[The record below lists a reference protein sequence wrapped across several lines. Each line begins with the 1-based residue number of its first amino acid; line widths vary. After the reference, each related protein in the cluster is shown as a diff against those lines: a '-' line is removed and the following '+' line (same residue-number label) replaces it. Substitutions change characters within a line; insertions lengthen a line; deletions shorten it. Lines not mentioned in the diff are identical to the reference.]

1 MQGIDV
7 SVDQGRIDWE
17 KVRADGVDFAV
28 VKATQGRG
36 EGALTRLLPRFTVST
51 FKANVLG
58 AAAAGLDVSVY
69 HYFTGDTT
77 ERAISEADYFLDAI
91 EPYHDKIS
99 GYAAVDV
106 ESKPYLS
113 GLTPARLA
121 AAVEAFVQRVYQR
134 GFQPLIYTNPDF
146 LVYKLPASFR
156 NDHDIWLA
164 HWGVS
169 RPFQVPYLQMWQ
181 YGAGYVDGIRGL
193 VDLDVGYYDTR
204 EQIRAW
210 KVGDVYT
217 LKSGDKW
224 SNGNAVPSRLIGR
237 QYPVIQVKDNALL
250 LGGIVS
256 WVKI

>member
-7 SVDQGRIDWE
+7 SADQGRIDWE
-17 KVRADGVDFAV
+17 KVRSDGVDFAV

-77 ERAISEADYFLDAI
+77 ERAIAEADYFLDVI

-121 AAVEAFVQRVYQR
+121 TAVEAFVQRVCQR

-146 LVYKLPASFR
+146 LVYRLPASFR

-169 RPFQVPYLQMWQ
+169 SPYPVPYLQIWQ
-181 YGAGYVDGIRGL
+181 YGAGYVDGIKGL
-193 VDLDVGYYDTR
+193 VDLDIGYYDTR

-217 LKSGDKW
+217 IREGDLY
-224 SNGNAVPSRLIGR
+224 STGAQVPSRLVGR
-237 QYPVIQVKDNALL
+237 QYKILQVRDGEVLL
-250 LGGIVS
+250 SGIMS
-256 WVKI
+256 WVKL

>member
-51 FKANVLG
+51 FKQNVLG

-77 ERAISEADYFLDAI
+77 ERAISEADYFLDTL

-106 ESKPYLS
+106 ESKTYLS

-146 LVYKLPASFR
+146 LVYKLPASFQ

-169 RPFQVPYLQMWQ
+169 RPLQVPYLQMWQ
-181 YGAGYVDGIRGL
+181 YGVGYVDGIKGL
-193 VDLDVGYYDTR
+193 VDLDVGYFENRDLQRVYRVGESYTMKAGDT
-204 EQIRAW
+204 
-210 KVGDVYT
+210 YT
-217 LKSGDKW
+217 
-224 SNGNAVPSRLIGR
+224 NGKAVPSRLIGR
-237 QYPVIQVKDNALL
+237 TYKILQVKDGSILL
-250 LGGIVS
+250 DGIMS
-256 WVKI
+256 WVST

>member
-7 SVDQGRIDWE
+7 SSAQGAVNWV
-17 KVRADGVDFAV
+17 KVKADGVDFAV
-28 VKATQGRG
+28 VKATQGKG
-36 EGALTRLLPRFTVST
+36 EGALTRFLSRFRDSR
-51 FKANVLG
+51 FAANVVG
-58 AAAAGLDVSVY
+58 ASDAGLDVSVY
-69 HYFTGDTT
+69 HYFTGTDTQT
-77 ERAISEADYFLDAI
+77 ALAEAEYFLDTI
-91 EPYHDKIS
+91 EPYHNRI
-99 GYAAVDV
+99 GAYAAVDV
-106 ESKPYLS
+106 ESKYLS
-113 GLTPARLA
+113 AVTPEKLA
-121 AAVEAFVQRVYQR
+121 EAVEAFVQRVYER

-169 RPFQVPYLQMWQ
+169 TPFAVPYLQIWQ
-181 YGAGYVDGIRGL
+181 YGAGYVDGIAAL

-204 EQIRAW
+204 EQIRVW

-237 QYPVIQVKDNALL
+237 QYPVIQVKDDALL